1 MSMITNSI
9 IGRGDCDCELA
20 QLLIL
25 YVIITF
31 IIIFSSLV
39 SGVTLFLCFFFLLL
53 NRHCDQERGRELTS
67 LD

>member
-31 IIIFSSLV
+31 IIISS
-39 SGVTLFLCFFFLLL
+39 
-53 NRHCDQERGRELTS
+53 
-67 LD
+67 